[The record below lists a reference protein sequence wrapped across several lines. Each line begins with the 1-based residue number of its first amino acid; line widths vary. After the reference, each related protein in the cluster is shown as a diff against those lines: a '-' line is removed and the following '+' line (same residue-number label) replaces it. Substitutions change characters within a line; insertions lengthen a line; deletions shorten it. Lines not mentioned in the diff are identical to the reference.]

1 MRPNTGNKGQVKV
14 EVKEKKII
22 YFFIFLGETVTLSSM
37 GRLLSV
43 GSLCKNNLICAITFP
58 LF

>member
-1 MRPNTGNKGQVKV
+1 L
-14 EVKEKKII
+14 
-22 YFFIFLGETVTLSSM
+22 FFVFEEEEAVTLTST